1 MNLKAVGIFAEI
13 VAAVAVVISL
23 VYLAI
28 QVREGSNQSA
38 AATSSNI
45 MNEFNRMQEIMLSNP
60 QIPELFGKLE
70 TNS

>member
-45 MNEFNRMQEIMLSNP
+45 MNEINRMQEIMLSNP

>member
-45 MNEFNRMQEIMLSNP
+45 MNEFNRMQEIILSNP